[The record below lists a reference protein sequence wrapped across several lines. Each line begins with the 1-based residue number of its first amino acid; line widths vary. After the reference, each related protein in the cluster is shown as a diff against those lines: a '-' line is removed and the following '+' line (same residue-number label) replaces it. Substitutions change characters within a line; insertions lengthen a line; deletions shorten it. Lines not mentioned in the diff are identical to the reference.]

1 MATESNAILQ
11 ILVRVRDEAAGALS
25 RISNDV
31 SDLGGSFNFA
41 FGKADALASAL
52 SAIGAGA
59 IIGKAISAFGDAEV
73 KAAQFG
79 AIMQTLP
86 SNLQTLREK
95 ILQTADEAL
104 AKFGFDNDEAALS
117 MGRLLQ
123 ATKDGVLTF
132 DAFQAAMDLARAKQ
146 IGIEDATRL
155 VILALGGNTRMLK
168 EYGIEIDEHASKAT
182 VLAGIQAQLRGQAEA
197 YSQTLN
203 GQLETMKRLIGEGL
217 EALGAQFA
225 PAVGAVAEMVRD
237 WIKAQG
243 GINAVLEKH
252 QLLIKIVAALLV
264 GVLVAG
270 FIVAVAAALALM
282 GTFGTLLAW
291 LAAIAAGVI
300 FFVTLWKLYWDDVK
314 NFFIGVWNSIR
325 DFFSNLWRD
334 MLGIVESATSGIR
347 NTLSSILGFYN
358 SVKAT
363 VSQPIQ
369 SAASAVSGFVGRVF
383 GFQHGGIVTRPTF
396 GGVGEAGADAGI
408 PLNRLGALGSGGGI
422 NVYLQG
428 DFYTDAETAERFA
441 NEIARVIKN
450 QLNLAIRA

>member
-59 IIGKAISAFGDAEV
+59 IIGKAISAFGEAEV
-73 KAAQFG
+73 KASQFG
-79 AIMQTLP
+79 AIMKTLP
-86 SNLQTLREK
+86 PNLQTFQEQ
-95 ILQTADEAL
+95 ILKTADEAL
-104 AKFGFDNDEAALS
+104 AKFGFDNEEAALS

-123 ATKDGVLTF
+123 ATKDGALTF

-146 IGIEDATRL
+146 IGLEDATRL
-155 VILALGGNTRMLK
+155 VILALQGNTRMLK
-168 EYGIEIDEHASKAT
+168 EYGIEVDEHASKAT
-182 VLAGIQAQLRGQAEA
+182 ILAGIQAQLSGQAEA
-197 YSQTLN
+197 YSNTLR
-203 GQLETMKRLIGEGL
+203 GQLDIMRGLVGEGL
-217 EALGAQFA
+217 EALGGQFA
-225 PAVGAVAEMVRD
+225 PAIAAVTDMVRD

-252 QLLIKIVAALLV
+252 QTLIRIVAVLLA
-264 GVLVAG
+264 GILVTG
-270 FIVAVAAALALM
+270 FIVATAAALALM

-291 LAAIAAGVI
+291 LAAIAAGVV

-314 NFFIGVWNSIR
+314 NFFIGVWSSIR
-325 DFFSNLWRD
+325 DFFSNLWRE
-334 MLGIVESATSGIR
+334 MLGIVENATSGIR
-347 NTLSSILGFYN
+347 NTLSNILGFYN
-358 SVKAT
+358 SVKAA
-363 VSQPIQ
+363 VSQPIE

-396 GGVGEAGADAGI
+396 GVVGEAGAEAVI
-408 PLNRLGALGSGGGI
+408 PLNRLGSLAGGV

-428 DFYTDAETAERFA
+428 DFYTDTETAERWG
-441 NEIARVIKN
+441 NEIARIIKN
-450 QLNLAIRA
+450 QLNLAVRA

>member
-41 FGKADALASAL
+41 FGKADALASAI

-59 IIGKAISAFGDAEV
+59 IIGKAISAFGDAEA

-79 AIMQTLP
+79 AIMKTLP
-86 SNLQTLREK
+86 PNLQVFQGQ
-95 ILQTADEAL
+95 ILKVADEAL
-104 AKFGFDNDEAALS
+104 TKFGFDNEDAALS

-123 ATKDGVLTF
+123 ATKDSTLTF
-132 DAFQAAMDLARAKQ
+132 DAFQAAMDFARARQ
-146 IGIEDATRL
+146 LGIEDATRL
-155 VILALGGNTRMLK
+155 VTLALMGNARILK

-182 VLAGIQAQLRGQAEA
+182 ILASIQAQLRGQAEA
-197 YSQTLN
+197 YSATLQ
-203 GQLETMKRLIGEGL
+203 GQLAIMKSLVSEGL

-225 PAVGAVAEMVRD
+225 PVIGLVADMIRE
-237 WIKAQG
+237 WIQAQG

-252 QLLIKIVAALLV
+252 QTLIRIVAALLA
-264 GVLVAG
+264 GILVAG
-270 FIVAVAAALALM
+270 FIVATAAALALM

-300 FFVTLWKLYWDDVK
+300 LFVTLWKLYWDDVR
-314 NFFIGVWNSIR
+314 NFFIGVWNGIR
-325 DFFSNLWRD
+325 DFFASLWRD
-334 MLGIVESATSGIR
+334 MLGIVENAISGIR
-347 NTLSSILGFYN
+347 NTLSGVLSFYN
-358 SVKAT
+358 SVKST

-369 SAASAVSGFVGRVF
+369 SAASAVSGFVGRVL

-396 GGVGEAGADAGI
+396 GVVGEAGAEAVI
-408 PLNRLGALGSGGGI
+408 PLNRLGSFGNGI

-428 DFYTDAETAERFA
+428 DFYTDTETAERFA
-441 NEIARVIKN
+441 NEIARIIKN

>member
-11 ILVRVRDEAAGALS
+11 ILVRVRDEAAASLS

-41 FGKADALASAL
+41 FGKADAFASAL

-73 KAAQFG
+73 KASQFG
-79 AIMQTLP
+79 AIMKTLP
-86 SNLQTLREK
+86 PDLQALQEK
-95 ILQTADEAL
+95 ILQVADDAL
-104 AKFGFDNDEAALS
+104 AQFGFDNEEAALS

-123 ATKDGVLTF
+123 ATRDGTLTF
-132 DAFQAAMDLARAKQ
+132 DAFQAAMNLARAKQ
-146 IGIEDATRL
+146 IGLEDATRL
-155 VILALGGNTRMLK
+155 VTLALGGNARMLK
-168 EYGIEIDEHASKAT
+168 EYGIEVDEHASKAT
-182 VLAGIQAQLRGQAEA
+182 ILAGIQAQLRGQAEA
-197 YSQTLN
+197 YSQTLR
-203 GQLETMKRLIGEGL
+203 GQLDIMRGLVSEGL

-225 PAVGAVAEMVRD
+225 PAIAAVTEMIRD
-237 WIKAQG
+237 WVKAQG

-252 QLLIKIVAALLV
+252 QLLIKIVAALLA
-264 GVLVAG
+264 GILVAG
-270 FIVAVAAALALM
+270 FAVATAAALALM

-300 FFVTLWKLYWDDVK
+300 LFVTLWKLYWDDVR
-314 NFFIGVWNSIR
+314 NFFIGVWTGIR
-325 DFFSNLWRD
+325 DFFANLWRE
-334 MLGIVESATSGIR
+334 MLGIVENAVSGIR
-347 NTLSSILGFYN
+347 NTLSSILSFYN
-358 SVKAT
+358 SVKSA

-369 SAASAVSGFVGRVF
+369 SAASAISGFVGRVF

-396 GGVGEAGADAGI
+396 GVVGEAGAEAVI
-408 PLNRLGALGSGGGI
+408 PLNRLGAFGAGGGI

-441 NEIARVIKN
+441 NEIARIIKN

>member
-11 ILVRVRDEAAGALS
+11 ILVRVRDEAAASLS

-73 KAAQFG
+73 KASQFG
-79 AIMQTLP
+79 AIMKTLP
-86 SNLQTLREK
+86 PNLQAFQEQ
-95 ILQTADEAL
+95 ILKTADEAL
-104 AKFGFDNDEAALS
+104 SRFGFDNEEAVLS

-123 ATKDGVLTF
+123 ATKDGSITF

-146 IGIEDATRL
+146 IGLEDATRL
-155 VILALGGNTRMLK
+155 VILALQGNTRMLK
-168 EYGIEIDEHASKAT
+168 EYGIEVDEHASKAT
-182 VLAGIQAQLRGQAEA
+182 ILAGIQAQLRGQAEA
-197 YSQTLN
+197 YSQTLQ
-203 GQLETMKRLIGEGL
+203 GQLGIMRELVGEGL

-225 PAVGAVAEMVRD
+225 PAIAMVTEMIRD
-237 WIKAQG
+237 WVKAQG

-252 QLLIKIVAALLV
+252 QLHIRIVAALLA
-264 GVLVAG
+264 GILVAG
-270 FIVAVAAALALM
+270 FVVATAAALALM

-291 LAAIAAGVI
+291 LAAIAAGVV

-314 NFFIGVWNSIR
+314 NFFIGVWTSIR

-358 SVKAT
+358 SVKSA

-369 SAASAVSGFVGRVF
+369 SAASAASGFIGRVL

-396 GGVGEAGADAGI
+396 GVVGEAGAEAVI
-408 PLNRLGALGSGGGI
+408 PLNRLGALGGGVNI
-422 NVYLQG
+422 YLQG
-428 DFYTDAETAERFA
+428 DFYTDTETAERFG
-441 NEIARVIKN
+441 NEIARIIKN